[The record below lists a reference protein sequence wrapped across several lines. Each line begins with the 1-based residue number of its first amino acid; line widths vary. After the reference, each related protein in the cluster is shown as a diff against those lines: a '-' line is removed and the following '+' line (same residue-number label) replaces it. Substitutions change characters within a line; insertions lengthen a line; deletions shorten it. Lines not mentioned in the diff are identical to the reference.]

1 VKTKPLAIDELT
13 RETFAPYGSVIRHPA
28 SEADASGEGWRWWSE
43 VAQVPSSETPYTVG
57 FLALEPADLS
67 FDWAEYHL
75 QSKET
80 IIPLGE
86 ECLVYVGAPGAEPDW
101 ERFQVFRIR
110 KGQGVILDEGVW
122 HGAPLATSGSL
133 SALVL
138 LRQGTGD
145 HDTYKADHPGGPIG
159 ILEGP

>member
-1 VKTKPLAIDELT
+1 MSIETRELTPEAFARYGTVIQQPAID
-13 RETFAPYGSVIRHPA
+13 AG
-28 SEADASGEGWRWWSE
+28 ASGDGWQWWSE
-43 VAQVPSSETPYTVG
+43 AAQVPPSGRPYAVG
-57 FLALEPADLS
+57 FLALEPVALA

-86 ECLVYVGAPGAEPDW
+86 ECLVYVGAPGDEPAWDAM
-101 ERFQVFRIR
+101 EVFRIR

-122 HGAPLATSGSL
+122 HGAPLATVGPV

-138 LRQGTGD
+138 LRQGTGVD
-145 HDTYKADHPGGPIG
+145 DTIKADHPGGPIE
-159 ILEGP
+159 IEYRP

>member
-1 VKTKPLAIDELT
+1 MPVAIRDLT
-13 RETFAPYGSVIRHPA
+13 PDAFRPYGTVIQQPT
-28 SEADASGEGWRWWSE
+28 ADPNASGDGWRWWSE
-43 VAQVPSSETPYTVG
+43 VAQVPSLETSYAVG

-86 ECLVYVGAPGAEPDW
+86 DCLIYVGAPRDEPDW

-110 KGQGVILDEGVW
+110 RGQGVILDEGVW

-145 HDTYKADHPGGPIG
+145 HDTYKANHPGGPIEIAKG
-159 ILEGP
+159 R